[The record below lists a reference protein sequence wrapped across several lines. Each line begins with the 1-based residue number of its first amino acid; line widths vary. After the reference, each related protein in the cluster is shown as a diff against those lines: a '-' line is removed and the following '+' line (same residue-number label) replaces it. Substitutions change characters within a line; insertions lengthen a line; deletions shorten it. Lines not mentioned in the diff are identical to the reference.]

1 MILSCCQ
8 CSYLRFWGNRKSSQG
23 SAVCHVQ
30 MMKLTILTMLIFY
43 ALNVVLNLV
52 DLGAVQ
58 VLHTCRV
65 MDVEE

>member
-30 MMKLTILTMLIFY
+30 MMNLTILTMLIFY
-43 ALNVVLNLV
+43 ALNVVS
-52 DLGAVQ
+52 
-58 VLHTCRV
+58 
-65 MDVEE
+65 VEISFLIFLFFFLDMLLK